1 MELGGWCGGTMSFR
15 STVNDGLK
23 RVAARFRRRMAQGIT
38 VSADG
43 ERRPIRNLNLDA
55 VTLRGSARV
64 GMDDAA
70 EL

>member
-15 STVNDGLK
+15 STVNDGVK
-23 RVAARFRRRMAQGIT
+23 RVAARFRLRMAQGIT

-43 ERRPIRNLNLDA
+43 ERSRVQNVNWDVA
-55 VTLRGSARV
+55 TLCGSAGV

-70 EL
+70 EF

>member
-15 STVNDGLK
+15 STVNDGVK

-43 ERRPIRNLNLDA
+43 ERRLSSKL
-55 VTLRGSARV
+55 
-64 GMDDAA
+64 
-70 EL
+70 ELSNR